1 MINEDNKLALLE
13 IGTRL
18 SQLEKQMGDMAML
31 VHLLIPV
38 VSTLQEQTLYRV
50 KEMNKK
56 NGH

>member
-1 MINEDNKLALLE
+1 MINEENKLELLE

-18 SQLEKQMGDMAML
+18 CQLEKQVADLSML

-56 NGH
+56 NGN